1 MVHTGQPSRGCA
13 VCRRRKIKVRPHRP
27 LCSTSILYRQLRSVT
42 KRRLGAHT
50 ALRLSRNALG
60 TRASSTWHGGT
71 KPRLPESTSSDDYE
85 QLSMPD
91 LEKIHSNG
99 YYRLRCVCAQTCT
112 SRVQDQFRL
121 QGLWMILR
129 SSLWASS
136 LPSMPPQTPILWIH
150 VNTSTS

>member
-129 SSLWASS
+129 SSL
-136 LPSMPPQTPILWIH
+136 
-150 VNTSTS
+150 